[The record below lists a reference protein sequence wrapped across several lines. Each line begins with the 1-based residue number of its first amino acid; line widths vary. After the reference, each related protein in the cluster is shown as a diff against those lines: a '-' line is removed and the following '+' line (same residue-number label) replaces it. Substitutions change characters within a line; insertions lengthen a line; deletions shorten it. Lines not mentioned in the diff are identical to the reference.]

1 MNHTN
6 TKFLIFSL
14 FIISLFYLIFYNMIV
29 PAEDALMN
37 FNHAAS
43 LANRGIFTYGNVDFK
58 IEGSVDLL
66 WILYLAFF
74 SKLGLTEYTTALIT
88 TLFSFCGILY
98 LLLEKCYQ
106 VKLQDRQIFSIL
118 FISFLCIFLTPYLW
132 SGIVGFSSIVFTFI
146 FLLILKNIYNDNS
159 KPFWIF
165 CLIICLIRPD
175 GTVWITGPI
184 LIRLFFF
191 KESFLK
197 EFKNSLIFFAI
208 PGLICFLSRWYYFGN
223 FFPLPF
229 YVKSSGVRDF
239 FGIFFTDSII
249 KSSYILIPF
258 ILSYLFFRKEI
269 DIKKIFYIFIIP
281 LVFYFEMSLEM
292 NIGNRFFSPLF
303 FGITYLVLTKN
314 TKILKIFLILC
325 VLVTAR
331 FSTDTIAT
339 AISSKNEN
347 LFYISKDLSEFKGRM
362 LVTETGKT
370 AYYSNWKVE
379 DAYGIVN
386 PKYAKRIIQSSDLK
400 VSDYDMFYLHC
411 NLNYIGKENVINSKK
426 RTWDNVCK
434 NIVNFINDNNSNYMI
449 LLSPYR
455 KPNENSIYSNLREI
469 YKMILSRFNQD
480 LYLGGTQGCYRH
492 DMVVLNLNYEKLN
505 SVKDVFLKHGAVPYD
520 ANFKYN
526 GDLYCKK

>member
-1 MNHTN
+1 M
-6 TKFLIFSL
+6 
-14 FIISLFYLIFYNMIV
+14 
-29 PAEDALMN
+29 
-37 FNHAAS
+37 
-43 LANRGIFTYGNVDFK
+43 
-58 IEGSVDLL
+58 
-66 WILYLAFF
+66 
-74 SKLGLTEYTTALIT
+74 
-88 TLFSFCGILY
+88 
-98 LLLEKCYQ
+98 
-106 VKLQDRQIFSIL
+106 
-118 FISFLCIFLTPYLW
+118 
-132 SGIVGFSSIVFTFI
+132 
-146 FLLILKNIYNDNS
+146 
-159 KPFWIF
+159 IF

-175 GTVWITGPI
+175 GTKRITGPI

-191 KESFLK
+191 RGIFFK
-197 EFKNSLIFFAI
+197 EFKNSLIFFAV

-229 YVKSSGVRDF
+229 YVKSSGTRDF
-239 FGIFFTDSII
+239 LSLFFTDSII

-258 ILSYLFFRKEI
+258 ILSYSFFRKEI

-281 LVFYFEMSLEM
+281 LFFYFEMSLEM

-303 FGITYLVLTKN
+303 FGVIYLILSKN
-314 TKILKIFLILC
+314 TKILKTFLILC

-331 FSTDTIAT
+331 FSVDTIAT

-347 LFYISKDLSEFKGRM
+347 LFYISKDLSQINGRM

-411 NLNYIGKENVINSKK
+411 NLNYIGKENIVNSKK

-434 NIVNFINDNNSNYMI
+434 NIVNFINNNNSNYMI

-455 KPNENSIYSNLREI
+455 KPNEDSIYSNLRKA
-469 YKMILSRFNQD
+469 YKKIKSNFKKD
-480 LYLGGTQGCYRH
+480 LYLGGFQTCFRH
-492 DMVVLNLNYEKLN
+492 DIVVLNLNYENFNL
-505 SVKDVFLKHGAVPYD
+505 VKDIFLKHGSVPYN
-520 ANFKYN
+520 ANFKFN
-526 GDLYCKK
+526 GDLYCKN